1 MADLQKFKDDF
12 FLFLEAGFIAVNQ
25 ADEDSAVK
33 LFRAS
38 EMLNPMSTMS
48 KIGMGYLHLHKLEV
62 KQACQAFQEAL
73 DKDPTNDMAR
83 ALLGISKT
91 FSPDKIAEGEQ
102 MLNEVATKS
111 KDPVVKKTA
120 DTAIEFVETFV
131 KRNPS
136 PAEVKQKDKQ

>member
-1 MADLQKFKDDF
+1 MADLQKYKDDF

-38 EMLNPMSTMS
+38 ELLEPKSTMA

-62 KQACQAFQEAL
+62 KQACEAFQEVL

-91 FSPDKIAEGEQ
+91 FSPDKVAEGEKL
-102 MLNEVATKS
+102 LNEVATKS
-111 KDPVVKKTA
+111 GDSEVKKAA

-131 KRNPS
+131 KRIPS
-136 PAEVKQKDKQ
+136 PAEVKKKDKK